1 MMPTKRHFENDMYYC
16 KACHAGVEESE
27 EGTLADIYNTHMN
40 KYPTLLV
47 YCKFLV
53 GCPCNC

>member
-1 MMPTKRHFENDMYYC
+1 MTCTIAKLAIWGWM
-16 KACHAGVEESE
+16 EESE
-27 EGTLADIYNTHMN
+27 EGTLADIYNTHRN